1 MLYGILKTTVL
12 GPALRVMF
20 RPSDDG
26 VENFPD
32 QGPVLLVANHQSFS
46 DSIFM
51 PLMTPRPVKFLAK
64 AEYFDQPGF
73 KGRLSAGFF
82 RGVGSIPIDRSGAK
96 AAEAA
101 LNTALRLLGE
111 GEVVGMYPEGTR
123 SPDGR
128 VYKGRTGV
136 ARIAL
141 AARCPVVPC
150 AIFGTDQVQ
159 PTGKLVPRVHKVDV
173 RFGQPLD
180 FSRFTGPDG
189 ALWDALDG
197 TEAQRTVLRAVTD
210 EIMYTLVSMTDR
222 EYTDSYAP
230 SKGSGKRTPAP
241 VVD

>member
-20 RPSDDG
+20 RPSDEG
-26 VENFPD
+26 VENFPAD
-32 QGPVLLVANHQSFS
+32 GPVLLVANHQSFS

-128 VYKGRTGV
+128 LYKGRTGV

-141 AARCPVVPC
+141 AARCPVVPV
-150 AIFGTDQVQ
+150 AIFGTSQVQ
-159 PTGKLVPRVHKVDV
+159 PTGKTIPRVHKVDV
-173 RFGQPLD
+173 RFGTPLD

-189 ALWDALDG
+189 SLWSALDG
-197 TEAQRTVLRAVTD
+197 TEAQHTVLRTVTD
-210 EIMYTLVSMTDR
+210 EIMYTLMSMTGQ
-222 EYTDSYAP
+222 EYIDSYAP
-230 SKGSGKRTPAP
+230 SKGSSKRAAGTVA
-241 VVD
+241 D